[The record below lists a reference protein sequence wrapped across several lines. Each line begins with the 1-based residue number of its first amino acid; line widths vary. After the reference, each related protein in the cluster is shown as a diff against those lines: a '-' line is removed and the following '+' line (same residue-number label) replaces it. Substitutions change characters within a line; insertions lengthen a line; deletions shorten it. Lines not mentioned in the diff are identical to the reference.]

1 MAKLLYLVTALLCFA
16 IAVAHAI
23 AGSALAVDPLMASS
37 DVPEVAKWLLFF
49 NWHVGTVV
57 FVILGVVF
65 ALLSRDPAQRALAV
79 VAISIIGA
87 IGVLGLGM
95 TIAGPAAMWSTP
107 APYAFFVIAAVG
119 LLGFR
124 AAR

>member
-1 MAKLLYLVTALLCFA
+1 MAKLLYLVTAFLCFA
-16 IAVAHAI
+16 IAAAHAI
-23 AGSALAVDPLMASS
+23 SGSALAVDPLMASS

-65 ALLSRDPAQRALAV
+65 VLLGRDPMQRMLAT
-79 VAISIIGA
+79 VAIAIVGS

-95 TIAGPAAMWSTP
+95 TIAGPSAMWSTP
-107 APYAFFVIAAVG
+107 APYAFFLISATG
-119 LLGFR
+119 FLGFR